1 VKIFGLV
8 VESYG
13 KYVKVKTSDGE
24 YIIKSGKKAPKE
36 GAKIELKDFGVG
48 DYVAKVLAKNLT
60 TFGNCLVLDLSRL
73 LKSWS
78 KGLIFRP
85 KSDSLLPIALFLEEI
100 SKRREIDRS
109 ILQRLKRALR
119 KLQTAD
125 AAQQSME
132 KKESDS
138 DRQELENF
146 LNYLNILSGKYG
158 LIINEGIV
166 FLDRETG
173 TFEVFL
179 KDNRIY
185 GVTQQNSLSSSVTL
199 YFEKIPE
206 NVTELEKRLR
216 NNFNV
221 VSIKLE
227 AMRDG
232 TYV

>member
-1 VKIFGLV
+1 MKIFGLV

-36 GAKIELKDFGVG
+36 GAKIELKDFGIG
-48 DYVAKVLAKNLT
+48 DYVAKVLAKKPYNFRELPSVR
-60 TFGNCLVLDLSRL
+60 FVQLAEELVEGLDVLSKERL
-73 LKSWS
+73 
-78 KGLIFRP
+78 IVA
-85 KSDSLLPIALFLEEI
+85 IALFLEEI
-100 SKRREIDRS
+100 SKRREIDKS
-109 ILQRLKRALR
+109 ILQRLRKALR
-119 KLQTAD
+119 QSQAVD
-125 AAQQSME
+125 SAQQSME
-132 KKESDS
+132 KKESND
-138 DRQELENF
+138 DRQELEDF

-158 LIINEGIV
+158 LIINEGII
-166 FLDRETG
+166 FLDREAG

-179 KDNRIY
+179 KNNRIY
-185 GVTQQNSLSSSVTL
+185 GVTQQNAMRSSVTL

-216 NNFNV
+216 NNFDV

>member
-48 DYVAKVLAKNLT
+48 DYVAKVLAKKPYNFRELPSVR
-60 TFGNCLVLDLSRL
+60 FVQVAEELVEGLDFSSKERL
-73 LKSWS
+73 
-78 KGLIFRP
+78 IVA
-85 KSDSLLPIALFLEEI
+85 IALFLEEI